1 MNEISNANR
10 AIEAVTSDINNQ
22 INTTNNEKDNVETW
36 VKGIQKKF
44 TTLTNIQKILE
55 TEIQQKQSIP

>member
-36 VKGIQKKF
+36 VKGIQKKL
-44 TTLTNIQKILE
+44 TTLTNIQKILK
-55 TEIQQKQSIP
+55 TEIQQSTP

>member
-36 VKGIQKKF
+36 VKGIQKKL